1 LGAGKFTTEVL
12 AEARMA
18 GYRRFSL
25 RTLVLV
31 MTALTLWI
39 GYASYRANRQRGAVE
54 ALQAQGAQVRYAHEY
69 KFDAKHG
76 PVPRGEVKN
85 ASPPGPDWL
94 RGIVGEHYF
103 IRPLVLWHIKD
114 PAPLASL
121 SGVEEIYG
129 LQLDDREAPHLRRLS
144 RLKVLLLNKMSTV
157 SDFGFLEDLPALV
170 HFSANYVAFD
180 DEDAV
185 HLKSLPQLGWLQL
198 GGSRISDAGLAEL
211 RHVPRLQFLVLNGTS
226 ITDEG
231 VRHIVACSNLERLM
245 LADTA
250 ITDESVKRLAKLKR
264 LKYLS
269 TGGTKI
275 TDEGVTALRKAF
287 PMAQIDAQ

>member
-1 LGAGKFTTEVL
+1 
-12 AEARMA
+12 MA

-25 RTLVLV
+25 RTLVIV

-39 GYASYRANRQRGAVE
+39 GYASFRANRQREAVE
-54 ALQAQGAQVRYAHEY
+54 ALQTQGAQVRYAHEY
-69 KFDAKHG
+69 EFDAKHG

-94 RGIVGEHYF
+94 RGVAGEHYF
-103 IRPLVLWHIKD
+103 IRPLVLWHVKD
-114 PAPLASL
+114 PAPLADL

-129 LQLDDREAPHLRRLS
+129 LRLDDPGTQHLQGVP
-144 RLKVLLLNKMSTV
+144 RLKVLMLNKMSTV
-157 SDFGFLEDLPALV
+157 SDFGFLSDLPQLV
-170 HFSANYVAFD
+170 HFSANYIAFD

-198 GGSRISDAGLAEL
+198 GETRISDAGLAEL

-226 ITDEG
+226 VTDEG
-231 VRHIVACSNLERLM
+231 MSHIAACSNLERLM

-250 ITDESVKRLAKLKR
+250 ITDESVKHLVRLTR
-264 LKYLS
+264 LKHLS
-269 TGGTKI
+269 IGGTKI
-275 TDEGVTALRKAF
+275 TKEGVATLRKAF
-287 PMAQIDAQ
+287 PVTQIDAQ